1 MVSIQWFPG
10 HMAKAKRLLLEHI
23 KLVDVVIELRDARI
37 PLSSANPL
45 LAEII
50 GAKSRLIVLTK
61 ADLSN
66 KQLTKEWVKYF
77 ASQGVQA
84 EAVVLPGSGVSRQ
97 ILPAVRK
104 LAEPR
109 LPRDKVSGV
118 PLRAVRTMVAGI
130 PNVGKSS
137 LINALAGRAAAK
149 TGAMPGVTKAKQW
162 IKLSEGVE
170 LLDTPGLLWP
180 KLEDP
185 EVAHRLAITG
195 AIGRGGFDEL
205 ELAAWLLRFL
215 ATHHPELLDRYKLED
230 KDLPDYGLLEAVGR
244 KRGCLVSGGK
254 VDFTRTAEIVLSE
267 FRTGKMGAISLD
279 VIPRE
284 DESDEVQ

>member
-1 MVSIQWFPG
+1 MSIQWFPG

-50 GAKSRLIVLTK
+50 GEKPRLIVMTK

-66 KQLTKEWVKYF
+66 KQLTKEWMKHF
-77 ASQGVQA
+77 SSQGLQA
-84 EAVVLPGSGVSRQ
+84 EAVVLPGSGVIRQ
-97 ILPAVRK
+97 LLPIVRK
-104 LAEPR
+104 LAEAK
-109 LPRDKVSGV
+109 LPRDKATGN

-162 IKLSEGVE
+162 IKLAEGVE

-185 EVAHRLAITG
+185 EVAHKLAITG
-195 AIGRGGFDEL
+195 AIGRGGFDDL
-205 ELAAWLLRFL
+205 ELAAWLLSFL
-215 ATHHPELLDRYKLED
+215 SIHHSELLDRYKLQD
-230 KDLPDYGLLEAVGR
+230 RDLPGHELLEAVGR

-254 VDFTRTAEIVLSE
+254 VDLTRAAEIVLGE
-267 FRTGKMGAISLD
+267 FRTGKMGVISLD
-279 VIPRE
+279 RTPHE
-284 DESDEVQ
+284 DGVTNEI